1 MAYKLFVLVI
11 RHMRRQLRRTILT
24 GLTFAVAILIFT
36 VLSAIPASMDRIA
49 EGASKGIRLIVTAPN
64 AYKLPARYCDPIRK
78 MPHVLGCASEI
89 VWGAT
94 YRDPK
99 DMILTYGVNPDI
111 FTVTADSDYHPPP
124 DALKSMFNDRRSV
137 SIGHLLMEEHGW
149 KLGETIT
156 LKGAGNSKLTITFI
170 PRIEYPP
177 SEYLSRIFY
186 FDRRLLDEAVN
197 NAYGG
202 DIADRA
208 NFLVVRVD
216 RAENLALVA
225 DGIDE
230 RFRNSDAETETTTE
244 SDTVANYVT
253 AIGDLR
259 TIVAGLCI
267 VVLVTVLLIA
277 ANSMAIMVR
286 DRIGEVAVM
295 RALGFSRLDVAAVL
309 LVEAMLIG
317 LIGASLGA
325 GLAIIFFGHGFT
337 LGALTGSAGYIAV
350 SWPVAIYAVAIATLV
365 GVLSALLPVIS
376 AARIPPALAF
386 RKVV

>member
-1 MAYKLFVLVI
+1 MAYKLFVIVV

-24 GLTFAVAILIFT
+24 GLTFAVAILIYT

-49 EGASKGIRLIVTAPN
+49 EGASKGLRLIVTAPN

-78 MPHVLGCASEI
+78 MPHVLGCAPEI
-89 VWGAT
+89 LWGAI

-99 DMILTYGVNPDI
+99 DVILLTGVTPDI
-111 FTVTADSDYHPPP
+111 FTVTSDSDYHPSP
-124 DALKSMFNDRRSV
+124 DVLKTMFADRRSV
-137 SIGHLLMEEHGW
+137 SVGSVLMEEHGW
-149 KLGETIT
+149 KLGEPITMKNVSGKIT
-156 LKGAGNSKLTITFI
+156 LTFI
-170 PRIEYPP
+170 PRIEFPP
-177 SEYLSRIFY
+177 SDYLSRVFF
-186 FDRRLLDEAVN
+186 FDRRLLDEAVKN
-197 NAYGG
+197 TFGV

-208 NFLVVRVD
+208 NYLSVRVD

-230 RFRNSDAETETTTE
+230 RFRNSDAETESTTE

-253 AIGDLR
+253 AVGDLR

-277 ANSMAIMVR
+277 ANSMAMMVR
-286 DRIGEVAVM
+286 DRISEVAVM
-295 RALGFSRLDVAAVL
+295 RALGFSRLDVASIL

-317 LIGASLGA
+317 LIGASVGA
-325 GLAIIFFGHGFT
+325 GLAIIFFGRGFT
-337 LGALTGSAGYIAV
+337 LGALTGSIGYIAV
-350 SWPVAIYAVAIATLV
+350 SWPVAIYSVAIATLV
-365 GVLSALLPVIS
+365 GILSALLPVIN

>member
-1 MAYKLFVLVI
+1 MAYKLFVIVV

-24 GLTFAVAILIFT
+24 GLTFAVAILIYT

-49 EGASKGIRLIVTAPN
+49 EGASKGLRLIVTAPN

-78 MPHVLGCASEI
+78 MPHVLGCAPEI
-89 VWGAT
+89 LWGAI

-99 DMILTYGVNPDI
+99 DVILLTGVTPDI
-111 FTVTADSDYHPPP
+111 FTVTSDSDYHPSP
-124 DALKSMFNDRRSV
+124 DVLKTMFADRRSV
-137 SIGHLLMEEHGW
+137 SVGSVLMEEHGW
-149 KLGETIT
+149 KLGEPIT
-156 LKGAGNSKLTITFI
+156 MKNVNGKINLTFI
-170 PRIEYPP
+170 PRIEFPP
-177 SEYLSRIFY
+177 SDYLSRVFF
-186 FDRRLLDEAVN
+186 FDRRLLDEAVKN
-197 NAYGG
+197 TFGV

-208 NFLVVRVD
+208 NYLSVRVD

-230 RFRNSDAETETTTE
+230 RFRNSDAETESTTE

-253 AIGDLR
+253 AVGDLR

-277 ANSMAIMVR
+277 ANSMAMMVR
-286 DRIGEVAVM
+286 DRISEVAVM
-295 RALGFSRLDVAAVL
+295 RALGFSRLDVASIL

-317 LIGASLGA
+317 LIGASVGA
-325 GLAIIFFGHGFT
+325 GLAIIFFGRGFT
-337 LGALTGSAGYIAV
+337 LGALTGSIGYIAV
-350 SWPVAIYAVAIATLV
+350 SWPVAIYSVAIATLV
-365 GVLSALLPVIS
+365 GILSAILPVIN

>member
-1 MAYKLFVLVI
+1 MAYKLFVIVI

-24 GLTFAVAILIFT
+24 GLTFAVAILIYT

-49 EGASKGIRLIVTAPN
+49 EGASKGLRLIVTAPN

-78 MPHVLGCASEI
+78 MPHVLGCAAEI
-89 VWGAT
+89 IWGAT

-99 DMILTYGVNPDI
+99 DMILAYGTTADL
-111 FTVTADSDYHPPP
+111 FTVMADSDYHPPP
-124 DALKSMFNDRRSV
+124 DVLKSMFADRRSV
-137 SIGHLLMEEHGW
+137 SVGSVLMEEHGW
-149 KLGETIT
+149 KLGEPIT
-156 LKGAGNSKLTITFI
+156 LKNISGKITLTFI
-170 PRIEYPP
+170 PRVEFPP
-177 SEYLSRIFY
+177 SDYLSRAFF
-186 FDRRLLDEAVN
+186 FDRRLLDEAVKN
-197 NAYGG
+197 TYGA

-208 NFLVVRVD
+208 NFISVRVD
-216 RAENLALVA
+216 RAENMALVA

-277 ANSMAIMVR
+277 ANSMAMMVR

-317 LIGASLGA
+317 LIGASVGA
-325 GLAIIFFGHGFT
+325 GLAIVFFGHGFT
-337 LGALTGSAGYIAV
+337 LGALTGSLGYIAV

-365 GVLSALLPVIS
+365 GIASALLPVIN

>member
-1 MAYKLFVLVI
+1 MAYKLFVIVV

-24 GLTFAVAILIFT
+24 GLTFAVAILIYT

-49 EGASKGIRLIVTAPN
+49 EGASKGLRLIVTAPN

-78 MPHVLGCASEI
+78 MPHVLGCAPEI
-89 VWGAT
+89 LWGAI

-99 DMILTYGVNPDI
+99 DVILLTGVTPDI
-111 FTVTADSDYHPPP
+111 FTVTSDSDYHPSP
-124 DALKSMFNDRRSV
+124 DVLKTMFADRRSV
-137 SIGHLLMEEHGW
+137 SVGSVLMEEHGW
-149 KLGETIT
+149 KLGEPITMKNVSGKIT
-156 LKGAGNSKLTITFI
+156 LTFI
-170 PRIEYPP
+170 PRIEFPP
-177 SEYLSRIFY
+177 SDYLSRVFF
-186 FDRRLLDEAVN
+186 FDRRLLDEAVKN
-197 NAYGG
+197 TFGV

-208 NFLVVRVD
+208 NYLSVRVD

-230 RFRNSDAETETTTE
+230 RFRNSDAETESTTE

-253 AIGDLR
+253 AVGDLR

-277 ANSMAIMVR
+277 ANSMAMMVR
-286 DRIGEVAVM
+286 DRISEVAVM
-295 RALGFSRLDVAAVL
+295 RALGFSRLDVASIL

-317 LIGASLGA
+317 LIGASVGA
-325 GLAIIFFGHGFT
+325 GLAIIFFGRGFT
-337 LGALTGSAGYIAV
+337 LGALTGSIGYIAV
-350 SWPVAIYAVAIATLV
+350 SWPVAIYSVAIATLV
-365 GVLSALLPVIS
+365 GILSAILPVIN